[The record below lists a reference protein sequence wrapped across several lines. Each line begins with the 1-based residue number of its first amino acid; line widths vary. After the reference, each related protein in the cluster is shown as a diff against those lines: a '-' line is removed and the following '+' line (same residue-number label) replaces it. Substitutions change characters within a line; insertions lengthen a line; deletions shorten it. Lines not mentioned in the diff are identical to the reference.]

1 MRKLKQSR
9 AASYVAVALVYIIA
23 AVVGVVTYN
32 AIELPRWLATTA
44 VLSESDGNGGA
55 VYIIKLQT
63 CYVRG
68 RWVLVLAAK
77 KRKGLPRG

>member
-32 AIELPRWLATTA
+32 AIEL
-44 VLSESDGNGGA
+44 VGD
-55 VYIIKLQT
+55 
-63 CYVRG
+63 YVS
-68 RWVLVLAAK
+68 LK
-77 KRKGLPRG
+77 